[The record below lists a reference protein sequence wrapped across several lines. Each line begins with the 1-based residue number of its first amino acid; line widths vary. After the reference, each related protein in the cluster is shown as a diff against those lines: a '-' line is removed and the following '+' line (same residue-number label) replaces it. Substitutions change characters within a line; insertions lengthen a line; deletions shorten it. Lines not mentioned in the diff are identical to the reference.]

1 MYRLLVVDDEEKL
14 RKAIE
19 KYAKFQG
26 YKVTEA
32 ANGKQAVELCG
43 NNKYDLILMDVS
55 MPVMDGIS
63 ACRAIRRLC
72 DTPVIMLTARGEEYD
87 RIVGFESGADDY
99 VAKPFS
105 PKELML
111 RIAAVLK
118 RSNPPEDEE
127 RIESLQS
134 GGISLNLKARLAH
147 VDGARVELTPKE
159 FDLLSCLMRSPG
171 EVLSRH
177 VILNE
182 IWGGD
187 RTEGGDRTL
196 DTHIKQV
203 RKALGHY
210 SGQIVTV
217 RGMGYRFDE
226 N

>member
-32 ANGKQAVELCG
+32 ANGEQAVELCG

-55 MPVMDGIS
+55 MPIMDGIS
-63 ACRAIRRLC
+63 ACRAIRKLC

-87 RIVGFESGADDY
+87 RIIGFESGADDY

-147 VDGARVELTPKE
+147 VDGVRIGLTPKE
-159 FDLLSCLMRSPG
+159 FDLLACLMRSPG
-171 EVLSRH
+171 VVLSRH
-177 VILNE
+177 AILNE
-182 IWGGD
+182 IWGGH
-187 RTEGGDRTL
+187 RAEGGERTL

-210 SGQIVTV
+210 SGRIVTV